1 MINNRHFHLSPPTRT
16 TCIYLFLQ
24 VASIFLASLTSINY
38 FITLFKVT
46 ASMIKMIWWSYLY
59 IHCITIKTKYTV
71 IQFCFI
77 SMLIFHSK
85 KSVRTQSSNY
95 VKFKLLISEN
105 SIAVLQWCQR
115 FSIHIILFIFIL
127 LFIHQL

>member
-16 TCIYLFLQ
+16 TSIYLFLQ

-38 FITLFKVT
+38 FIKLFEVT
-46 ASMIKMIWWSYLY
+46 VSMIKIIFWSYLY
-59 IHCITIKTKYTV
+59 IHYITIKTKYTV
-71 IQFCFI
+71 IQFCSI
-77 SMLIFHSK
+77 LMLIFHSK
-85 KSVRTQSSNY
+85 KSVRTQTSNY

-105 SIAVLQWCQR
+105 SIAILQWCQG

-127 LFIHQL
+127 LFIPQL